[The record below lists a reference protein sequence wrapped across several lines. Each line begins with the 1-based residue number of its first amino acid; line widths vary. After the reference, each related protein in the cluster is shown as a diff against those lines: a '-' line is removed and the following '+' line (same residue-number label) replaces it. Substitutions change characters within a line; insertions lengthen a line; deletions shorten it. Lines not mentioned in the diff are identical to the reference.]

1 MKEIKD
7 WLAEEKNAL
16 TWKAII
22 NSPLSQLALEVARN
36 HALPRAVKVE
46 TDNADT
52 IVLHT
57 ALAQAT
63 QTGWHQCLD
72 FLEKVLTSK
81 PAPKKDNL
89 PLRTL
94 KPTQDDALTI

>member
-7 WLAEEKNAL
+7 WLKEETNQKN
-16 TWKAII
+16 WKVLMDSKIA
-22 NSPLSQLALEVARN
+22 QTAFEVARS
-36 HALPRAVKVE
+36 HALPKAVKVE

-57 ALAQAT
+57 ALTQAT

-72 FLEKVLTSK
+72 FLEKVLTAA
-81 PAPKKDNL
+81 PTPKKDPI
-89 PLRTL
+89 PLKTL
-94 KPTQDDALTI
+94 NPDT